1 MEFVDA
7 PQWTSEGLHTPA
19 GIDALAQRLAE
30 LHALAVPQ
38 GLIEVDAAG
47 IARGYLAQLAPVA
60 PREAFELEGLLA
72 RIETLGGRLSN
83 NGAGLVLNHGDLT
96 VTNMLGNLP
105 LLVDWEYTQLAD
117 RTWDLACLF
126 GYYPGL
132 DAQAPRLLASYGL
145 APGERDRLALQRER
159 FELLNRLWERVAAH
173 GAG

>member
-1 MEFVDA
+1 
-7 PQWTSEGLHTPA
+7 
-19 GIDALAQRLAE
+19 
-30 LHALAVPQ
+30 
-38 GLIEVDAAG
+38 VDAAG

-60 PREAFELEGLLA
+60 PREAFELEPLLA